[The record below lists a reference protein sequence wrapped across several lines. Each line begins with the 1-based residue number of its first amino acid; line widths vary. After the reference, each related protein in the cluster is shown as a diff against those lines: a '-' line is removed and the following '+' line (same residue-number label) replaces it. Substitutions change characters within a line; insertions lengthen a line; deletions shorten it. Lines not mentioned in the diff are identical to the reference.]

1 MAQSIPHFSLQNLA
15 AQGNEMSDEKKPYV
29 HQEFPKVVYDH
40 ENSAPSRINVREE
53 NGKKITEHVEPVVAF
68 KIVADE
74 DELKA
79 ALKEGFSE
87 EPAPQHPEVKEKAAK
102 APKEVKEKAH
112 KHEEKK

>member
-1 MAQSIPHFSLQNLA
+1 
-15 AQGNEMSDEKKPYV
+15 MSEEKKPYV

>member
-1 MAQSIPHFSLQNLA
+1 MP
-15 AQGNEMSDEKKPYV
+15 DEKPKPYV
-29 HQEFPKVVYDH
+29 FQEFPKMVYDH

-53 NGKKITEHVEPVVAF
+53 NGKKITEHVEPVIAF
-68 KIVADE
+68 RIVKDE

-102 APKEVKEKAH
+102 APKGAKAH
-112 KHEEKK
+112 EDKK